1 MNIDEEINKAVE
13 FLRKGKT
20 ILYPTDTIWGLGC
33 DATNQKAVSRIF
45 KIKKRIEGRSMIVLL
60 DHQDRLTDYVEKVP
74 SIAYELML
82 NIKSPL
88 TIIYPGGKKLAK
100 NIIAEDGTVAIR
112 IARDEFCQRLVASF
126 GVPVVSTSANISGEP
141 TPLVFNQITNSVKD
155 AVDYIV
161 DYDRDK
167 LRSAKASTLIKVH
180 LNGEF
185 EVLRK

>member
-1 MNIDEEINKAVE
+1 MKIDEEISKAVE
-13 FLRKGKT
+13 YLKKGKT

-45 KIKKRIEGRSMIVLL
+45 KIKKRVEGRSMIVIL
-60 DHQDRLTDYVEKVP
+60 DHLDRLKDYVEKVP
-74 SIAYELML
+74 PIAYELMH
-82 NIKSPL
+82 NIKTPL
-88 TIIYPGGKKLAK
+88 TIIYPGGKKLAR

-112 IARDEFCQRLVASF
+112 IAGDEFCQQLVARF
-126 GVPVVSTSANISGEP
+126 GEPVVSTSANISGEP
-141 TPLVFNQITNSVKD
+141 TPLVFSQISDEVKG
-155 AVDYIV
+155 AVDYVV
-161 DYDRDK
+161 DFDRDK